1 MEKIKIMLMQD
12 AYVCCGEYRLHTE
25 DGAPSIYVLRDWYEA
40 SAADEAGNE
49 YMVYWKIRS
58 DYDPETMEEDSACQ
72 WGSPVEIIRQDNG
85 ANVTDEA
92 EIIDDG
98 WNY

>member
-1 MEKIKIMLMQD
+1 MEKIKIMLTQD
-12 AYVCCGEYRLHTE
+12 AYPCSGEYRLHTE

-40 SAADEAGNE
+40 SAADAAGNT
-49 YMVYWKIRS
+49 YTVVWKIRG
-58 DYDPETMEEDSACQ
+58 DYDPETMEECDACD
-72 WGSPVEIIRQDNG
+72 WDNPEEVKRDEDG

>member
-1 MEKIKIMLMQD
+1 MRSIRIMLTQD
-12 AYVCCGEYRLHTE
+12 AYVCTGEYRLHTE
-25 DGAPSIYVLRDWYEA
+25 DGAPSIYVLYDWYEA
-40 SAADEAGNE
+40 SAADAAGNE
-49 YMVYWKIRS
+49 YTVYWKIRS
-58 DYDPETMEEDSACQ
+58 NYDPETMEECDACD
-72 WGSPVEIIRQDNG
+72 WDHPVEIIRQDNG